1 VADIRVLLVD
11 DHRILREGLRSLLER
26 QSGIKVVGEAADG
39 LEAIQKVETLHPD
52 VVVMDIAMP
61 GMDGLEA
68 TVRIKEQHPETHVL
82 VLTQYDE
89 QQFIMPLLRAGASGY
104 VLKRSGGKEIL
115 RAIRKVVQEGAFLHP
130 HAAQQVLEAMR
141 KSEEPPEP
149 QLTPRETEVL
159 RLIAEG
165 KTNKEI
171 AAALGISPKTVS
183 VHRSN
188 IMSKLDLHSSV
199 ELARYAIRRGLTEP

>member
-89 QQFIMPLLRAGASGY
+89 QQFVMPLLRAGASGY

-141 KSEEPPEP
+141 KSEEPPKP